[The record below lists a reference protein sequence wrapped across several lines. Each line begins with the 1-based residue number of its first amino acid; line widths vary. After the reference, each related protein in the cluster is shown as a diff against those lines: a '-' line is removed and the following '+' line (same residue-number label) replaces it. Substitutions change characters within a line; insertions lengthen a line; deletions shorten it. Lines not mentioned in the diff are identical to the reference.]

1 MIEIIILENY
11 MSYHKIKGKEKV
23 LRSFIR
29 GLFILDM
36 MLYLMMLMEVLCL
49 YKDENIVYEILIG
62 KHRYF
67 EEKCEK

>member
-11 MSYHKIKGKEKV
+11 MSYHKIKGKEKS
-23 LRSFIR
+23 LRSFIQ

-49 YKDENIVYEILIG
+49 YKDEN
-62 KHRYF
+62 
-67 EEKCEK
+67 EKLKIIIDSL